1 MYTHL
6 ILLAKFDNVAIAYH
20 FASQDSTAVIHQQAT
35 IQSQSPNPAAY
46 SPHTLKTSDPNFAS
60 VVKMDPYFTNV
71 TVYPDWQ
78 QFLTKLDKL
87 VLLKAIDVAA
97 FLLQHA
103 NLTAF
108 GLQKM
113 LYYIYADYLV
123 THQVPLF
130 EANFVAFDKGPVE
143 RAVYHLQKYHHNRL
157 QQNNNLDLKLMTG
170 TLPVDTK
177 KLLLAGIEKYASR
190 FDTAWED
197 NQNPTHRD
205 QTPWT
210 LARQRGG
217 QNEPIRNQD
226 ILHHHRI
233 ELI

>member
-1 MYTHL
+1 L
-6 ILLAKFDNVAIAYH
+6 
-20 FASQDSTAVIHQQAT
+20 S
-35 IQSQSPNPAAY
+35 
-46 SPHTLKTSDPNFAS
+46 
-60 VVKMDPYFTNV
+60 
-71 TVYPDWQ
+71 
-78 QFLTKLDKL
+78 
-87 VLLKAIDVAA
+87 LKAVDVAA

-108 GLQKM
+108 GLQKT

-123 THQVPLF
+123 THQAPLF

-157 QQNNNLDLKLMTG
+157 QQNNNLELKLMTG
-170 TLPVDTK
+170 TLPSDTK
-177 KLLLAGIEKYASR
+177 GLLLAGIEKYASR
-190 FDTAWED
+190 FDTVWED
-197 NQNPTHRD
+197 EQNPPHRA

-226 ILHHHRI
+226 ILQHHQI